1 MKTLSAITA
10 AWIALVTAATGQDPL
25 LQPLADSRPVLQELQ
40 RKMSEVRS
48 LYLEFTQERHLKL
61 FNEPLKSEGVML
73 LDRPALV
80 RWETTA
86 PYQSILLGNHKSVAQ
101 FESNDGE
108 WKKLKLGFP
117 QLLRRVMEQIALIH
131 QGKLDALTN
140 DFAISVATGSDVTV
154 LTLAPKD
161 ETMRSMM
168 SSLEVKL
175 VPDFS
180 GTREVLTYEPGGDF
194 TRIIFTRERHNV
206 TFPAGTFDQTNPFGI
221 AAVRTAIDHVP

>member
-1 MKTLSAITA
+1 MTA
-10 AWIALVTAATGQDPL
+10 AWIALGLVAMGQDAALPTL
-25 LQPLADSRPVLQELQ
+25 TDSRPVLHELQ

-73 LDRPALV
+73 LDRPALI
-80 RWETTA
+80 RWETTS
-86 PYQSILLGNHKSVAQ
+86 PYQSIMLGNHKSVAQ
-101 FESNDGE
+101 FESNNGE

-131 QGKLDALTN
+131 QGKLDSLTN
-140 DFAISVATGSDVTV
+140 DFAISVATGTDVAV

-168 SSLEVKL
+168 SSLVVKL
-175 VPDFS
+175 LPDFS

-206 TFPAGTFDQTNPFGI
+206 TFPAGTFDQTNPLGI
-221 AAVRTAIDHVP
+221 AAVRAAMDHVP

>member
-1 MKTLSAITA
+1 MKNMLAITA
-10 AWIALVTAATGQDPL
+10 AWIALVTAATAQDPL
-25 LQPLADSRPVLQELQ
+25 LQQLADSRPVLQELQ

-48 LYLEFTQERHLKL
+48 LCLEFTQERHLKL
-61 FNEPLKSEGVML
+61 FGEPLKSEGVML
-73 LDRPALV
+73 LDRTTLI

-101 FESNDGE
+101 FESNNGK
-108 WKKLKLGFP
+108 WTKLKLGFP

-140 DFAISVATGSDVTV
+140 DFAISVATESDVTV

-168 SSLEVKL
+168 RRSCSSPEK
-175 VPDFS
+175 
-180 GTREVLTYEPGGDF
+180 
-194 TRIIFTRERHNV
+194 
-206 TFPAGTFDQTNPFGI
+206 
-221 AAVRTAIDHVP
+221 

>member
-1 MKTLSAITA
+1 MKRVPAMTA
-10 AWIALVTAATGQDPL
+10 AWIALGLVAMGQDAALPTL
-25 LQPLADSRPVLQELQ
+25 TDSRPALHELQ

-61 FNEPLKSEGVML
+61 FNEPLKSEGAML
-73 LDRPALV
+73 LDRPASI
-80 RWETTA
+80 RWETTS
-86 PYQSILLGNHKSVAQ
+86 PYQSIMLGNHKSVAQ
-101 FESNDGE
+101 FESNNGE

-131 QGKLDALTN
+131 QGKLDSLTN
-140 DFAISVATGSDVTV
+140 DFAISVATGTDVAV

-168 SSLEVKL
+168 SSLVVKL
-175 VPDFS
+175 LPDFS

-206 TFPAGTFDQTNPFGI
+206 TFPAGTFDQTNPLGI
-221 AAVRTAIDHVP
+221 AALRAAMDHAP